1 MTIQMF
7 SGLKTRTRTAALALL
22 FGLAAAFA
30 ASPLLAQ
37 DSGATADAP
46 ASIEE
51 PSPVADAAP
60 ADAPPPLPADTAM
73 DATMDAAAEAAL
85 EAEAT
90 GAEAEAVAFDSGNV
104 AWMLTSTLLVLLM
117 VVPGLALFY
126 GGMVRS
132 KNVLSVLMQVLVV
145 FSVVILVWVT
155 YGYSAAFTEGNAFF
169 GSFTEKAFLKG
180 ITASTEA
187 SGLPEFLFIVFQST
201 FAGITTALIVGSF
214 AERIKFAAVLLFS
227 VIWVTFAYLPMVHM
241 VWSGGFLAHKGVL
254 DFAGGTVVHINAGI
268 AGLVGAYFLGRRLGF
283 GREALKPHNVPL
295 TFIGASLLWVGW
307 FGFNAG
313 SAVAANEIASLAMI
327 NTMVATAAG
336 VVAWSL
342 VEAVSKG
349 QPSALGAASGA
360 IAGLVGITPAAGTVG
375 PMGAVVIG
383 LAAGAICVWGVNG
396 LKRMLRVDDTADV
409 FGVHAIGGI
418 VGAVLTGVFSAES
431 LGGTGIDGSI
441 GAQVWAQTFSVLF
454 TIVWCAVVTAVAILI
469 AKVAVGLRV
478 SEEDERKGLDIAV
491 HGESAYEL

>member
-60 ADAPPPLPADTAM
+60 ADAPPPLPADAAM
-73 DATMDAAAEAAL
+73 DGAVEAAVEAEAAD
-85 EAEAT
+85 A
-90 GAEAEAVAFDSGNV
+90 GAEAVAFDSGNV

-283 GREALKPHNVPL
+283 GREALKPHNVPF

-313 SAVAANEIASLAMI
+313 SAGAANGAAGMAMAVTQIA
-327 NTMVATAAG
+327 TATAALTWMFVEWATRG
-336 VVAWSL
+336 KPSVLGIISGAVGGLVA
-342 VEAVSKG
+342 VT
-349 QPSALGAASGA
+349 PASGF
-360 IAGLVGITPAAGTVG
+360 ITPT
-375 PMGAVVIG
+375 GALLLG
-383 LAAGAICVWGVNG
+383 LAAGACCYWGATA
-396 LKRMLRVDDTADV
+396 LKIRAGYDDSLDA
-409 FGVHAIGGI
+409 FGVHGVGGI
-418 VGAVLTGVFSAES
+418 VGALLTGVFAAEAV
-431 LGGTGIDGSI
+431 GGTPGLLEGNPGQVLIQLEGIVG
-441 GAQVWAQTFSVLF
+441 
-454 TIVWCAVVTAVAILI
+454 TIAWCAIGTYVILKLVDATI
-469 AKVAVGLRV
+469 GLRV
-478 SEEDERKGLDIAV
+478 TSEIEINGLDLSL
-491 HGESAYEL
+491 HGETVQ